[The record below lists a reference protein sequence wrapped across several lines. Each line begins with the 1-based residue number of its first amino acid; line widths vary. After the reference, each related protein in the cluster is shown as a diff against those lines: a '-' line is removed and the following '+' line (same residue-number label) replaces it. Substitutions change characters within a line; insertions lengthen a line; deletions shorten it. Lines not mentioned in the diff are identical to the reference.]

1 MAFVAVSSPLDS
13 LLNLQRELARLST
26 PTPAF
31 DMGISGRGGFP
42 LVNVFSDKEGYVV
55 SMEAPGLQ
63 LDHVSIESHGRTLTL
78 KGERVLK
85 TLEGGSFH
93 RRERRSG
100 TFARSVQIPA
110 DGDVERADASYRH
123 GMFTIRVP
131 KRQEAK
137 PRQISVKAS

>member
-1 MAFVAVSSPLDS
+1 MAFVSVSAPFDT
-13 LLNLQRELARLST
+13 LLNLQRELARLSAT
-26 PTPAF
+26 TPAI
-31 DMGISGRGGFP
+31 DMGISGQGGFP
-42 LVNVFSDKEGYVV
+42 LVNVFSNNEGYVV
-55 SMEAPGLQ
+55 RVEAPGLQ

-85 TLEGGSFH
+85 TPEGGSFH

-110 DGDVERADASYRH
+110 DGDVTRAHASYQH
-123 GMFTIRVP
+123 GMLTLRVP
-131 KRQEAK
+131 KRAEAK

>member
-1 MAFVAVSSPLDS
+1 MAFVSVSSPLDT
-13 LLNLQRELARLST
+13 LLNLQRDLARLST
-26 PTPAF
+26 TAPAF

-42 LVNVFSDKEGYVV
+42 LVNLFSDNEGYVV
-55 SMEAPGLQ
+55 CMEAPGLQ

-100 TFARSVQIPA
+100 TFARSFQIPA
-110 DGDVERADASYRH
+110 DGDIERADASYQH
-123 GMFTIRVP
+123 GILTIRVP
-131 KRQEAK
+131 KREAAK
-137 PRQISVKAS
+137 PRQISVKTS

>member
-1 MAFVAVSSPLDS
+1 MAFVSVPSTFDT
-13 LLNLQRELARLST
+13 LLTLQRELARLST
-26 PTPAF
+26 AAPAF

-42 LVNVFSDKEGYVV
+42 LVNVFSDNEGYVV
-55 SMEAPGLQ
+55 RVEAPGLQ
-63 LDHVSIESHGRTLTL
+63 LDHVTIESQGRTLTL

-93 RRERRSG
+93 RRERNSG

-110 DGDVERADASYRH
+110 DGEVERAHASYQH
-123 GMFTIRVP
+123 GMLTIRVP
-131 KRQEAK
+131 KREEVK